1 MEEINGVKIHCK
13 YDALIDPKSLI
24 DYSKNPNKHGQ
35 DQIERLGKVFK
46 YTGVRH
52 PIVFDKERNC
62 IAAGHG
68 RKLAAILIG
77 MEKYPVVYQTFKD
90 NDEFYAFV
98 TADNALADWS
108 YLDISEINSNLEML
122 GPDFD
127 IDFLGIKDF
136 TVDIADKGFN
146 PTDVSNDKDPK
157 RCPHCGEII

>member
-1 MEEINGVKIHCK
+1 MEEINGIKIHCK
-13 YDALIDPKSLI
+13 YDALIDPKLLQ

-68 RKLAAILIG
+68 RKLTAILIG

-90 NDEFYAFV
+90 DDEFYAFV
-98 TADNALADWS
+98 TADNALSDWS
-108 YLDISEINSNLEML
+108 SLDLGEINSMLQNL

-136 TVDIADKGFN
+136 SLDITDDGFN
-146 PTDVSNDKDPK
+146 PLDDSNDKEPK
-157 RCPHCGEII
+157 RCPHCQEII